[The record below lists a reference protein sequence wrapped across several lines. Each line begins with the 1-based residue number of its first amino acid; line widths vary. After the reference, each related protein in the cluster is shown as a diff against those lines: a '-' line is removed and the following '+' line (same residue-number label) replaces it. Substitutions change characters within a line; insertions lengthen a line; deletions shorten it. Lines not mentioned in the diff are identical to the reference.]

1 MKQIISKIT
10 LAFMA
15 VVLVSSCSKDFLETK
30 PTSAVAE
37 GDIFAN
43 TESAVMAINGM
54 HRRMH
59 ECSNSGATL
68 SDWYSQGGYPT
79 FCLHLAALSDDFIFT
94 YTNAMF
100 QQTQQY
106 VHHRDLTHKY
116 MDCNVYWK
124 LFYSI
129 IANANHILTYIDD
142 IPGSDDARYF
152 VKGQALAY
160 RAFCHFQ
167 LVQAY
172 AKRYDAAGNNTQ
184 PGVILRIED
193 SNENLPRSSVEEVY
207 AQILKDIDAGIEC
220 LGKTNYVKY
229 NKSHIDQWVAKGIKA
244 RVLLTMGKWAD
255 AATVAQDIID
265 HSGAK
270 LAKSTYTDGMNENRF
285 GEMTNTEWLWGCSSS
300 RTDQSQFG
308 GKLRS
313 WHDFISNNAAS
324 YNANSPR
331 AINCLL
337 YWSIPDSDVRK
348 AMWLQDPYTNTCY
361 INAAGKKA
369 PFMSQKWLV
378 DDPVT
383 KYEERDVP
391 YMRIPEIMMIAA
403 EGYAKSN
410 NPAKAQQLVYEL
422 GSFRDANYQKPTET
436 GDALCEKIMWQR
448 RVELWAEAGLR
459 WFDLKRL
466 NLPCDRGPAP
476 RAGYNQG
483 PWTNSAKSAPTNLD
497 PQASN
502 YDMYGASL
510 GEEARV
516 IPAGDVRWQWL
527 IPSQE
532 LSANPLC
539 TQND

>member
-1 MKQIISKIT
+1 MKKIFSNT
-10 LAFMA
+10 LF
-15 VVLVSSCSKDFLETK
+15 VLAAAGLLLASCSKDFLETK
-30 PTSAVAE
+30 PTNQVSE
-37 GDIFAN
+37 GDIMST
-43 TESAVMAINGM
+43 TESALMNINGM
-54 HRRMH
+54 HRLLH
-59 ECSNSGATL
+59 NCNT
-68 SDWYSQGGYPT
+68 DWYSQGGYPT

-116 MDCNVYWK
+116 MDCNLYWK
-124 LFYSI
+124 LFYRI
-129 IANANHILTYIDD
+129 IANGNRILSYIDD
-142 IPGSDDARYF
+142 LPGDNNQRAF

-160 RAFCHFQ
+160 RAFLHFQ

-172 AKRYDAAGNNTQ
+172 AERYDAAGNNTQ
-184 PGVILRIED
+184 MGVPLRIED
-193 SNENLPRSSVEEVY
+193 NDDNLPRSSVEDVY
-207 AQILKDIDAGIEC
+207 TQILKDIDAAIAE
-220 LGKTNYVKY
+220 LESTTYKKH

-255 AATVAQDIID
+255 AATVAQDVID
-265 HSGAK
+265 HSGAA
-270 LAKSTYTDGMNENRF
+270 LDPTTYTDGMAENRF
-285 GEMTNTEWLWGCSSS
+285 GEMKNTEWLWACASS

-337 YWSIPDSDVRK
+337 YNTIPATDIRK
-348 AMWLQDPYTNTCY
+348 GMWLPDPYTVTCY
-361 INAAGKKA
+361 VNASGKKA
-369 PFMSQKWLV
+369 PYMSQKWLV

-391 YMRIPEIMMIAA
+391 YMRLPEIMLIAA
-403 EGYAKSN
+403 EGYARSGVAAN
-410 NPAKAQQLVYEL
+410 VTKAQQLVYQL
-422 GSFRDANYQKPTET
+422 GHDRDPGFAAVTET
-436 GDALCEKIMWQR
+436 GDALIEKIMWQR

-459 WFDLKRL
+459 WLDLKRL

-476 RAGYNQG
+476 REGYNQG
-483 PWTNSAKSAPTNLD
+483 PWKNSATAAPTNLD
-497 PQASN
+497 PLASN
-502 YDMYGASL
+502 YNMYGADL

-516 IPAGDVRWQWL
+516 IPAGDKRWQWL
-527 IPSQE
+527 IPEQE
-532 LSANPLC
+532 LSSNPLMV
-539 TQND
+539 QNPK